1 MGEEDLY
8 PLHKAAF
15 FNDTHSIARLLK
27 EGEKAFNNQNKKQ
40 IKTDRRKTRKILS
53 ETREHQ
59 SCWEIFFLKPKN
71 DHNLFEQTIYL
82 GCNFISR
89 WKKS

>member
-27 EGEKAFNNQNKKQ
+27 EGEEAFTDLENSAKNQNK
-40 IKTDRRKTRKILS
+40 
-53 ETREHQ
+53 
-59 SCWEIFFLKPKN
+59 
-71 DHNLFEQTIYL
+71 
-82 GCNFISR
+82 
-89 WKKS
+89 